1 VPLVH
6 RLKQLGAL
14 ILGKTN
20 MHEIGIGTT
29 GENWSWGHARNP
41 YNASHHTGGS
51 SAGSAAAVASK
62 YKRCVCKISAHIT
75 VLNRWSRPCCSV
87 SRW

>member
-1 VPLVH
+1 MTRLLVRGSGIAVCLYQTDVVTVH

-14 ILGKTN
+14 IIGKTN

-51 SAGSAAAVASK
+51 SAGSAAVVAS
-62 YKRCVCKISAHIT
+62 T
-75 VLNRWSRPCCSV
+75 LTT
-87 SRW
+87 